1 MKVLVLHD
9 KKGKILSVT
18 ESPTAGPD
26 QNSSRPIAMKGQAVT
41 ELDVPEE
48 YSDLSIKGI
57 HERLRVDVRA
67 RQPRFVAAKPAKLD

>member
-1 MKVLVLHD
+1 MPLIVFDWEL
-9 KKGKILSVT
+9 LSIYST
-18 ESPTAGPD
+18 RPPTAGPD

-57 HERLRVDVRA
+57 HERFRVDVRA